1 MTSLLSRIR
10 WLKPLE
16 INSRASEG
24 DIMAKGYWVVLY
36 RRVSDPEAIARYA
49 KPAGAAIQAGGG
61 KILAR
66 GEAVEVFEAG
76 LKERSVVIEFESAAK
91 AIEVY
96 NSTEY

>member
-1 MTSLLSRIR
+1 
-10 WLKPLE
+10 
-16 INSRASEG
+16 
-24 DIMAKGYWVVLY
+24 MAKGYWVVLY
-36 RRVSDPEAIARYA
+36 RRVSDPEAVARYA

-76 LKERSVVIEFESAAK
+76 IRERSVVIEFESAAK

-96 NSTEY
+96 NSPEYQSARKLLEGAVERDLRILEGVS